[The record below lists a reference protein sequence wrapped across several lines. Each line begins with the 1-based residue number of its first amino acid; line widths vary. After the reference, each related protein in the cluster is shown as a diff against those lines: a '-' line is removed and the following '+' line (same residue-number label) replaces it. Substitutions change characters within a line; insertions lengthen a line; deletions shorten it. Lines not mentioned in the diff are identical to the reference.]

1 MNDRLERTY
10 EVARRS
16 FVRAWRQPA
25 TVIPSITFPLMLLA
39 VNAAGLNAATRIPGF
54 PTDSYISFALAVP
67 FLQGA
72 IFALLNSGTDL
83 ARDAETGFLQRLAL
97 SPLSGSS
104 LLAGTLGGVL
114 ALAIVQTC
122 VYLAV
127 GLAAGAEFAAGLA
140 GIPVLFALALTIQF
154 AFGCIGTFFALRVP
168 SAEAMQSMFP
178 VFFVFL
184 FFSSGSLPR
193 DLIAQD
199 WFRTIATINPV
210 SYLIEGVRSLFIV
223 GIDGEALGLAFG
235 ISIAL
240 GAIFLSAAAVALR
253 SRLVRT

>member
-1 MNDRLERTY
+1 VNHELERTY

-39 VNAAGLNAATRIPGF
+39 VNAAGLNSATRIPGF

-67 FLQGA
+67 FMQGA

-97 SPLSGSS
+97 SPLSGSA

-114 ALAIVQTC
+114 AISILQTFT
-122 VYLAV
+122 YLAV
-127 GLAAGAEFAAGLA
+127 GLAAGAEFEAGLA
-140 GIPVLFALALTIQF
+140 GVPILFLLTLTIGF
-154 AFGCIGTFFALRVP
+154 SFGCIGTFFALRVP

-178 VFFVFL
+178 VFFIFL

-193 DLIAQD
+193 NLIAQE

-210 SYLIEGVRSLFIV
+210 SYLIEGIRSLFIT

-235 ISIAL
+235 IAIAL
-240 GAIFLSAAAVALR
+240 GVIFLSAASVALR